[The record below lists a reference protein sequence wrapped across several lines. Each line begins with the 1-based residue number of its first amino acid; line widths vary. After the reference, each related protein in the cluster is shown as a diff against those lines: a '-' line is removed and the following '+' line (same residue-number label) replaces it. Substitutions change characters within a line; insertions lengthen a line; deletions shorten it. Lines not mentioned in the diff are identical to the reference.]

1 MKGDDE
7 ATAGEDN
14 PGILVLHFTYRSIR
28 YVRSDGKEEE

>member
-7 ATAGEDN
+7 ATAGEDD

-28 YVRSDGKEEE
+28 HVRCDGKGEE